1 MTPRGEEPRF
11 HDQRGFAVSSVSSR
25 RVLGVVGAVLGTTA
39 IITFVLTVYL
49 RIRDGRG
56 MEVYRNVYQ
65 QNITWVTA
73 ACSLIAVAL
82 VLAGSYVV
90 RWLYLWRRSRL
101 EGISM
106 KEIAKELKQ
115 SASERERSFDDYP
128 KI

>member
-1 MTPRGEEPRF
+1 
-11 HDQRGFAVSSVSSR
+11 VSNVSLR
-25 RVLGVVGAVLGTTA
+25 RVFGVLGAVLGTTA

-56 MEVYRNVYQ
+56 MEVYQNVYKH
-65 QNITWVTA
+65 NITWVAA
-73 ACSLIAVAL
+73 ACTLTAVAM

-90 RWLYLWRRSRL
+90 RWLYIWRRSRL

-115 SASERERSFDDYP
+115 SASEGQRSFGRSFEDPYP
-128 KI
+128 